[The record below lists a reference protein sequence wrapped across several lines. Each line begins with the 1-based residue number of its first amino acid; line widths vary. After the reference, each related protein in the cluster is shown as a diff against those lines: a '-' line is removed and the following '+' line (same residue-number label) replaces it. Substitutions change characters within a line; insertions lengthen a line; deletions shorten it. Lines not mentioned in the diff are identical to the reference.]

1 MNLPTRITT
10 LDLPSVFPQLG
21 RATIG
26 FERLFNELQ
35 RRTVELPNQSNYP
48 PYNVVKHSDSL
59 YTIEVAVAGFKREEL
74 EIVLNNNTLTISGAQ
89 ERDQSVSTEYLYQ
102 GISARHF
109 ERTFTLAEHVSVKS
123 AEVIDGILVV
133 AVEYI
138 VPEDKKARIIEIK

>member
-1 MNLPTRITT
+1 MNLPTRLTT
-10 LDLPSVFPQLG
+10 LDLPSIFPQLG
-21 RATIG
+21 RASVG
-26 FERLFNELQ
+26 FERMFNDLQ

-74 EIVLNNNTLTISGAQ
+74 EIVLNNNTLTITGAQ
-89 ERDQSVSTEYLYQ
+89 TREQNSTVEYLHQ

-109 ERTFTLAEHVSVKS
+109 ERTFTLAEHVVVKT
-123 AEVIDGILVV
+123 AEVVDGILIV

-138 VPEDKKARIIEIK
+138 VPDEKKARTIEIK